1 MTTHPSPCVCKEIGW
16 PNVRRGRAQVRGV
29 WTDYHFCFLW
39 WVFSE
44 LMFINCT
51 KLTFFAF
58 YKLQNYMW
66 VRLISL
72 LFLRF
77 KTHQEHPSPSLIS
90 FPVRSPGHTS
100 TPQPPSHATVAFGPH
115 LICEH
120 RRTHF
125 FLWIGPHLISLTLVL
140 SCRSSTG
147 PSPATRAPRRA
158 ILWWDPAL
166 KDLPDRFP
174 SVDGAHGEDHIVP
187 QPRRA
192 AGDRATARGRC
203 PRWPRHGRAPHASS
217 HGPAIPVFV
226 MGWPKRPGLLGLF
239 GMSPL
244 QAANAVALGWFWPS
258 TVHPFSVFQILLS
271 V

>member
-16 PNVRRGRAQVRGV
+16 PDVRRGWAQVRGV

-72 LFLRF
+72 LFLWF

-125 FLWIGPHLISLTLVL
+125 FPLNWSTPHLPHSRPKLQELDRTIAGHQSPT
-140 SCRSSTG
+140 SCHPLGETPPSKTCPTG
-147 PSPATRAPRRA
+147 S
-158 ILWWDPAL
+158 
-166 KDLPDRFP
+166 P

-192 AGDRATARGRC
+192 AGDCATARGRC
-203 PRWPRHGRAPHASS
+203 
-217 HGPAIPVFV
+217 
-226 MGWPKRPGLLGLF
+226 
-239 GMSPL
+239 
-244 QAANAVALGWFWPS
+244 AVTTAWAC
-258 TVHPFSVFQILLS
+258 TAR
-271 V
+271 